1 MSFKDAAEKILRR
14 AKKALHYEEITRLA
28 IKGRLID
35 SSGRTPGATMIA
47 RLGVDV
53 NTLKGRSRFIKV
65 APGVFGINPHPSSLP
80 SRPRKGSAIG
90 KPGRIGFVDKPVDW
104 NEVVEYLQRA
114 CRKERD
120 EEMRE
125 ELFSELL
132 WAVGKVHDN
141 HREMATKNPQRF
153 WRIIKSA
160 VYYHGLRFIRKR
172 RRMRSME
179 IIPRGGDA
187 TLVLDCNL
195 FSTDVPEAQ
204 ARIEAREARE
214 EANARLRKVPRVIV
228 RQKSKYHRLA
238 DEECLKNNKRL
249 RTIRIP
255 EDSPFLSPGAPSV
268 MSGTIQLNSPYRP
281 EEDPPYV
288 VAKSDPTR
296 DRNTSIRLLREAD
309 SDRWT
314 YRQLADKFG
323 IKSIGHVHNIIRAGC
338 PAGAP

>member
-53 NTLKGRSRFIKV
+53 NTLKGRSRFVKV
-65 APGVFGINPHPSSLP
+65 APGVFGINPHPSPLP

-90 KPGRIGFVDKPVDW
+90 KPGRIGFDDKPVDW
-104 NEVVEYLQRA
+104 NEVIEYLQRA
-114 CRKERD
+114 CKKEAEKNGRD
-120 EEMRE
+120 DELRE

-132 WAVGKVHDN
+132 EVAGKVHNN
-141 HREMATKNPQRF
+141 HREMATKDPQRF

-195 FSTDVPEAQ
+195 FATDVPEVQ
-204 ARIEAREARE
+204 AMLEAREARE

-228 RQKSKYHRLA
+228 RRKSKYHRLA

-249 RTIRIP
+249 KAIRIP
-255 EDSPFLSPGAPSV
+255 EDSPVFHPVKYPSGMSALWGSVADAVPAAP
-268 MSGTIQLNSPYRP
+268 
-281 EEDPPYV
+281 
-288 VAKSDPTR
+288 
-296 DRNTSIRLLREAD
+296 
-309 SDRWT
+309 
-314 YRQLADKFG
+314 
-323 IKSIGHVHNIIRAGC
+323 
-338 PAGAP
+338 